1 MPVKNDALF
10 KISKLEHSEGT
21 VIATLDINK
30 DCEIFKGHFPGHPV
44 VPGACMLQIVKEVLE
59 EALDASL
66 RLKKADHLKFISMI
80 DPGNTLAVALDMAY
94 KILEDGDISVVAK
107 LMNGEV
113 VCFKFQGRFVTYE
126 PAQEYALNS

>member
-10 KISKLEHSEGT
+10 KISKLEHSDG
-21 VIATLDINK
+21 VINAMLDINK

-59 EALDASL
+59 EALDTSL

-80 DPGNTLAVALDMAY
+80 DPENTLSVRLDITY
-94 KILEDGDISVVAK
+94 KIVEEEDISVVAK
-107 LMNGEV
+107 LMSSEV
-113 VCFKFQGRFVTYE
+113 VCFKFQGKFVRG
-126 PAQEYALNS
+126 